1 MEKTLMRSHLARFTL
16 LATAAAVVM
25 LSGCRPRAAR
35 KAEETPIETS
45 GLPVSVYTA
54 ARGTI
59 DNRLT
64 VCGSISPN
72 EMVMA
77 FPKVPGKLV
86 ENKVKEGQAV
96 TKDEVLALV
105 NQDQPGQDFKDH
117 EVKSPISG
125 IVAKVP
131 MDPGSMV
138 GPGVPVATVID
149 IENVKV
155 TVNVIEADIG
165 QVRIGQAADVTV
177 PAYPDRTFHGAVS
190 NVLPMVDQLSHT
202 TKVEVTIPNPSHEL
216 KPGMSAC
223 ASLKLGTH
231 QNVVVIPRTAI
242 IEKMDERFVYLFKDG
257 TATRSSVTTGYRDD
271 VNAEVL
277 SGVNAGDRIVV
288 SDLEVLKDGT
298 RVQAKPDS
306 AAGTGK

>member
-1 MEKTLMRSHLARFTL
+1 MRSYLAKFAL
-16 LATAAAVVM
+16 LVTVAAVVM
-25 LSGCRPRAAR
+25 LSGCKPRAAG
-35 KAEETPIETS
+35 KAEEAPIETS
-45 GLPVSVYTA
+45 GLPVSVYA
-54 ARGTI
+54 ATNGAI

-64 VCGSISPN
+64 VCGSVSPN
-72 EMVMA
+72 EQVMA

-105 NQDQPGQDFKDH
+105 IQDQPGEDYKDH

-125 IVAKVP
+125 IVARVP

-138 GPGVPVATVID
+138 GPGVSVATVID

-155 TVNVIEADIG
+155 TVNVIESDIG

-177 PAYPDRTFHGAVS
+177 PAYPNRTFHGAVS
-190 NVLPMVDQLSHT
+190 NILPMVDQLSHT

-231 QNVVVIPRTAI
+231 QNVVIVPRDAI
-242 IEKMDERFVYLFKDG
+242 IEKMNERFVYLFKDG
-257 TATRSSVTTGYRDD
+257 TAKRSSITTGYRDD
-271 VNAEVL
+271 VNAEVT
-277 SGVNAGDRIVV
+277 SGVSAGDQVVV

-298 RVQAKPDS
+298 KIQARSDS